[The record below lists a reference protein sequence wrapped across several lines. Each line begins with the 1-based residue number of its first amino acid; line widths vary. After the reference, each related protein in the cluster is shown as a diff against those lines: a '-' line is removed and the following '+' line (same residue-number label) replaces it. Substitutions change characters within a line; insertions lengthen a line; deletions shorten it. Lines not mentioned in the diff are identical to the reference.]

1 MAFSVVLSTETNVVA
16 SKRIVESISS
26 ADCLVPS
33 VAVESKLDVSV
44 VVEDL
49 TVEDCSTLSVL
60 RLEEVTKTSSVV
72 EGKVTKL
79 F

>member
-1 MAFSVVLSTETNVVA
+1 MAFSVVLSTEANVVA
-16 SKRIVESISS
+16 SKRIVESLSS
-26 ADCLVPS
+26 ADCLASS
-33 VAVESKLDVSV
+33 VVVESKLDVSV

-72 EGKVTKL
+72 EGKVIKL
-79 F
+79 I